1 MTGRRAAGI
10 LALAIAVIALPA
22 VAQEKPE
29 APKAGVRSPPNK
41 DRSITEP
48 QRSPQSRASTCL
60 VGPTVACELSGQF
73 VVGESCACETQG
85 KRLPG
90 KAQ

>member
-1 MTGRRAAGI
+1 MTRSGAAGAF
-10 LALAIAVIALPA
+10 ALAIAIMASPA
-22 VAQEKPE
+22 FAQEKPE
-29 APKAGVRSPPNK
+29 SPKTGVRSAPNK

-73 VVGESCACETQG
+73 VVGETCACEAQG